1 MIKVNP
7 NKNISKSIVATD
19 RYGVQ
24 YVKNFTI
31 FAGGTISVQTFDSRN
46 TRVKTKLLKRR

>member
-1 MIKVNP
+1 MNR
-7 NKNISKSIVATD
+7 SKSIITVD

-31 FAGGTISVQTFDSRN
+31 FANGVVSLQYWTNQDTI
-46 TRVKTKLLKRR
+46 VKTKCLKGC